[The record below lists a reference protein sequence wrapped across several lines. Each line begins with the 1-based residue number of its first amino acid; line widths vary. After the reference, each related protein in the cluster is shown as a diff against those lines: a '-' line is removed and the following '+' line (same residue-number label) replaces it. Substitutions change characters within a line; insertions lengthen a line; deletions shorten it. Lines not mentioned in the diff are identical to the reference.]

1 MFPVQSVMRNIEQL
15 VKRTFGHEFFIE
27 NTCIF
32 QKDILLLNKRL

>member
-1 MFPVQSVMRNIEQL
+1 MFPVHSAMGKIEQL

-32 QKDILLLNKRL
+32 PQDILLLNKRL